1 LMRNIL
7 AVLGLLFTSYLHAQ
21 NKIIDSLLRVSSSQ
35 KDTHL
40 IKTYN
45 ELTWQYRLV
54 DPGKAIFYG
63 NKAIQLSTTQKFDKG
78 LAQAFNDLGIIYY
91 DRQNFDSA
99 LILYNQSF
107 VIRKAHSDMT
117 GMAALYNKI
126 GIAYQKQGEFQAAL
140 NNQLNALEIYEQL
153 NNNTGISY
161 SLNNI
166 GILCQNLGRY
176 DDAVRYHEQSIKVK
190 EKINDRYGLSGSYVN
205 LANVY
210 LLQEEFSKAQ
220 NYYEKAVSI
229 TRSIEDKEY
238 LSNALNNL
246 SRFYIRTKKY
256 REAEPYAKESFL
268 LREKLGDIKGM
279 VSCLINLGDIYA
291 GLENYD
297 NAEEVLIKANNL
309 GKGVASCKPEMVVL
323 YESFSKLYEKKGK
336 FDKALYM
343 HKSFVLAKD
352 SIFSDNLSQKFAEL
366 QVKYESEKKEKQIA
380 ILNTDNAL
388 KVLEIKNQQLEI
400 ERNLLDLSQNR
411 LALSEADLQLA
422 NDKIQ
427 IQQKDEKI
435 LQQKLDSTQKSKN
448 ILALQKKTEIQ
459 KLEIANR
466 QLQVT
471 RRNVL
476 VGFLIAVV
484 LLGALLGS
492 SYYRR
497 YKLKQEARMQL
508 TLLRQQDE
516 ATKAVLEAEENERQ
530 RIAKDLH
537 DGVGQMMSAA
547 KMNLSAYESNTWFK
561 TEEEKL
567 SFEKIILLVDESC
580 KEVRTV
586 SHNMMPNALL
596 KNSLAAAVREFID
609 KLDHKKLQV
618 HLYTD
623 GLEDRLDSNMETVLY
638 RVIQECVNNVIKHA
652 DASTL
657 DISIIREKAEVT
669 ATIEDNGKGFNT
681 SDKGKFDGIGLKNIR
696 TRVEYLK
703 GTVDFGSSPGKGTLV
718 ALHIPL

>member
-1 LMRNIL
+1 MRNIL
-7 AVLGLLFTSYLHAQ
+7 AVVSFLFASGLHGQ
-21 NKIIDSLLRVSSSQ
+21 NKIIDSLLRISASQ

-40 IKTYN
+40 VKTYN
-45 ELTWQYRLV
+45 ELTWQYRLI
-54 DPGKAIFYG
+54 DPDKAIFYG
-63 NKAIQLSTTQKFDKG
+63 NKAIQLSLTQKFDKG
-78 LAQAFNDLGIIYY
+78 LAQAYNDLGIIYY
-91 DRQNFDSA
+91 DRQNFENA

-107 VIRKAHSDMT
+107 TIRKAHNDLA

-126 GIAYQKQGEFQAAL
+126 GIAYQKQGEFQTAL
-140 NNQLNALEIYEQL
+140 NNQLNALKIYEQL
-153 NNNTGISY
+153 NSNTGISY

-166 GILCQNLGRY
+166 GILYQNLGLY
-176 DDAVRYHEQSIKVK
+176 DDAVKYHEQSIRVK

-210 LLQEEFSKAQ
+210 LLREDFPKAQ
-220 NYYEKAVSI
+220 QYYEKAVSI
-229 TRSIEDKEY
+229 TRSLDDKEY
-238 LSNALNNL
+238 LSNALNNV

-256 REAEPYAKESFL
+256 TEAEPYVKESFM
-268 LREKLGDIKGM
+268 LREKLSDTKGM
-279 VSCLINLGDIYA
+279 VSCLINLGDIYI
-291 GLENYD
+291 GLSKYD
-297 NAEEVLIKANNL
+297 TAEEVLKKANNL

-323 YESFSKLYEKKGK
+323 YESFSRLYEKKK
-336 FDKALYM
+336 MFDKALEM
-343 HKSFVLAKD
+343 HKSFVVAKD
-352 SIFSDNLSQKFAEL
+352 SIFTDNLSQKFAEL
-366 QVKYESEKKEKQIA
+366 EVKYESEKKEKQIA
-380 ILNTDNAL
+380 LLNTDNAL
-388 KVLEIKNQQLEI
+388 KALEIKNQQLEI

-411 LALSEADLQLA
+411 LALSEADLLLA

-435 LQQKLDSTQKSKN
+435 LQQKLDSTQKSKD

-476 VGFLIAVV
+476 LGFLLAV
-484 LLGALLGS
+484 LLLGVMLVF

-497 YKLKQEARMQL
+497 HELKQEAKMQVMIL
-508 TLLRQQDE
+508 KQQEE
-516 ATKAVLEAEENERQ
+516 ATRAVLEAEEAERQ
-530 RIAKDLH
+530 RIAQDLH

-561 TEEEKL
+561 NEEEKL
-567 SFEKIILLVDESC
+567 SFEKIISLVDESC

-596 KNSLAAAVREFID
+596 KNSLASAVREFID

-618 HLYTD
+618 HLYTE
-623 GLEDRLDSNMETVLY
+623 GLEERLDSNMETVLY

-657 DISIIREKAEVT
+657 DISVIREKNEIT
-669 ATIEDNGKGFNT
+669 ATIDDNGKGFNT
-681 SDKGKFDGIGLKNIR
+681 SEKGKFDGIGLKNIR

-703 GTVDFGSSPGKGTLV
+703 GTVDFDSSPGRGTLV